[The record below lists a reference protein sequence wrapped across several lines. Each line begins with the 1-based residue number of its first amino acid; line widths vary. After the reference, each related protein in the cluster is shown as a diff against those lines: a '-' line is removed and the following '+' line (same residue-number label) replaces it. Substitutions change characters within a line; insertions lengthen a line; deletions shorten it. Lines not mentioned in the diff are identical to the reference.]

1 MKLVTPD
8 IGLLFWMCLSFGI
21 VVLLLAKFAWKP
33 ILAAVKER
41 ETSID
46 NALNEAKQARTEIA
60 RMTAGHEEL
69 MREARAEREILQK
82 EARDIR
88 DKEIS
93 EAKTRAKTEADA
105 LLARARQDI
114 HTEKNAAITEMKNQV
129 GKLSILVAERILREK
144 LHDQSAQQ
152 ELVDKVLKE
161 SGHLS

>member
-1 MKLVTPD
+1 
-8 IGLLFWMCLSFGI
+8 
-21 VVLLLAKFAWKP
+21 
-33 ILAAVKER
+33 
-41 ETSID
+41 
-46 NALNEAKQARTEIA
+46 
-60 RMTAGHEEL
+60 MTAGHEEL
-69 MREARAEREILQK
+69 MREARAEREMLLK